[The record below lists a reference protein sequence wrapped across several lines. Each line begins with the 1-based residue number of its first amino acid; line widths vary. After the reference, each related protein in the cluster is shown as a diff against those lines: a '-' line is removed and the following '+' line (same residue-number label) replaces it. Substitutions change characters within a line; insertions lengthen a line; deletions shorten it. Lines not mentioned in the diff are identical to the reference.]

1 MKKMLTD
8 WKKLG
13 VKLLAIGVGTMALL
27 LGGELVVR
35 HWNPQEIDGW
45 GERIALTPDAQ
56 LGWKLKPSQTTQLNW
71 ETYRYPMVANSLG
84 FPGPEYPEA
93 KPPNTFRIL
102 VTGDAFSTGD
112 GVQPEQNWVRL
123 LEKKLADQGSTR
135 QPDRKVEV
143 LNFSMTGYGPDQ
155 YAEVVR
161 TFAPKYKPDLIIVEH
176 YVNDYQ
182 DVMMTNT
189 EFQEAIGFGMPDPNG
204 LGTILKLKHLSLFL
218 RNKVYSPIKEDL
230 LGRPSPLYGYELADF
245 DRFKPAAPEAPTR
258 LRKRLQEIQ
267 QVAQGLGAKVMLPM
281 VPSAVQ
287 VCGPEQLP
295 YYPKHLNLADF
306 DFELPQRNSKAIAQ
320 ELKLPFIDLIP
331 TLKSSSTCVY
341 QPYNK
346 HWLPTGHEV
355 VAEEMAK
362 RMTEYGF

>member
-1 MKKMLTD
+1 MKS
-8 WKKLG
+8 WKTLG
-13 VKLLAIGVGTMALL
+13 IKLLALTAGTIVLL
-27 LGGELVVR
+27 LGGELAVR
-35 HWNPQEIDGW
+35 HWNPQEVEGW
-45 GERIALTPDAQ
+45 GERIALMPDAQ
-56 LGWKLKPSQTTQLNW
+56 LGWKLKPSQTTQLHW
-71 ETYRYPMVANSLG
+71 ETYNYPIVSNSLG
-84 FPGPEYPEA
+84 FPGPEYAEA
-93 KPPNTFRIL
+93 KPSNTFRIL

-123 LEKKLADQGSTR
+123 LEKKLTQQGSVR
-135 QPDRKVEV
+135 SRSVEV

-155 YAEVVR
+155 YAEVIK

-182 DVMMTNT
+182 DVMTT
-189 EFQEAIGFGMPDPNG
+189 TAEFQDAIGFGRRDPNG
-204 LGTILKLKHLSLFL
+204 FGAILSLSHLSLFL

-258 LRKRLQEIQ
+258 LRKRLQDIQ
-267 QVAQGLGAKVMLPM
+267 QVAQSIGAKVILPM

-287 VCGPEQLP
+287 VCRPEQLP

-320 ELKLPFIDLIP
+320 DLKLPFLDLIP
-331 TLKSSSTCVY
+331 TLKASPTCVY

-346 HWLPTGHEV
+346 HWLPSGHEAM
-355 VAEEMAK
+355 AEQMAK
-362 RMTEYGF
+362 QSIQNGF